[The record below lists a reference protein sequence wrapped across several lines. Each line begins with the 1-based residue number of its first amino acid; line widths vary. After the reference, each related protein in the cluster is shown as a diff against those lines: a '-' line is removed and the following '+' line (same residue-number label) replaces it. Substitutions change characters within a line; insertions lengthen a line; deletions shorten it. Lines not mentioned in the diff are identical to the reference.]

1 MAVASTV
8 SVPQEPYGQ
17 RHCRSTT
24 LDSSVD
30 GVAPGQYVASH
41 SASTFSQSS
50 SYDYS
55 FSNGDSRRDAHTGG
69 HGATRATNA
78 KPRWLKSVKNWLSV
92 SEPSAQALKH
102 QRHSTYQRYGIDFD
116 DPDAAAKM
124 HLPIGK
130 VPEGVT
136 TSTAGPEPEKALRE
150 KARRNST
157 KQQYMRQSGSQSRS
171 SGISS
176 DQSLKEAKKIAP
188 WVE

>member
-1 MAVASTV
+1 MAVTSTV
-8 SVPQEPYGQ
+8 SMSEERYGQ

-24 LDSSVD
+24 LDSSID
-30 GVAPGQYVASH
+30 GVAPDEYMASH

-50 SYDYS
+50 GYGYS
-55 FSNGDSRRDAHTGG
+55 FSNGDSKRDAHAS
-69 HGATRATNA
+69 HGATKSTNA
-78 KPRWLKSVKNWLSV
+78 KPRWFKSVKNWLSV

-102 QRHSTYQRYGIDFD
+102 QRTSTYQRYGIDFD
-116 DPDAAAKM
+116 DPNAAAKM
-124 HLPIGK
+124 HLPIGR
-130 VPEGVT
+130 VPQGVT
-136 TSTAGPEPEKALRE
+136 TSTAGPEPEKALKER
-150 KARRNST
+150 ARRNSS